1 MFRLKSQAAMGKRSV
16 MILFYL
22 QLGWSPLHEVVL
34 VSEPAKLLTEA
45 QDIVS
50 RCTQGMQADRPQAS
64 DTAMG
69 QLCPRLLVLDTDIT
83 GSLEC
88 LVVGVGPIV
97 QIRPRSGVIS
107 TVISTSNSTTF

>member
-1 MFRLKSQAAMGKRSV
+1 MFRLKSQA
-16 MILFYL
+16 
-22 QLGWSPLHEVVL
+22 LHEVVL
-34 VSEPAKLLTEA
+34 VSEPAKLLT
-45 QDIVS
+45 
-50 RCTQGMQADRPQAS
+50 QAS

-88 LVVGVGPIV
+88 LVKGVGPIV